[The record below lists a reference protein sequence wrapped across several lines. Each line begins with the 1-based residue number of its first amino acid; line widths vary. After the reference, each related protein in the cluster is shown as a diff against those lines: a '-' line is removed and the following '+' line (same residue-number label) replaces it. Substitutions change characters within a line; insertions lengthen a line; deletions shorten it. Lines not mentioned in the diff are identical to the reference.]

1 MQDQEEEWKS
11 LIQSSFT
18 NFHDIQI
25 YTCVSFYTQNSHNTY
40 FKLSRQKSFSNISK
54 SQTKPTVS
62 ICGPKNLQNARL
74 QISYF
79 SLSYFYCLLGLLN
92 FYFLPFSQNIQIQNF
107 ENISIWCCGNLYFCY
122 YNIILSLLYYYL
134 CYKLAVKYICKYE
147 KDVL

>member
-1 MQDQEEEWKS
+1 MWAFIHKTVTTQTEQKKIFQQYFQVS
-11 LIQSSFT
+11 NKT
-18 NFHDIQI
+18 NRLNMW
-25 YTCVSFYTQNSHNTY
+25 S
-40 FKLSRQKSFSNISK
+40 
-54 SQTKPTVS
+54 
-62 ICGPKNLQNARL
+62 KNLQNARL

-79 SLSYFYCLLGLLN
+79 FLSYFYCLSGLLN

-147 KDVL
+147 KDAFNDLNQIWPVKINVKAVS